1 MEVNSVKYVLFVL
14 YLCGMGL
21 SLISGIELRLRA
33 NHEFGKKFLFI
44 YSPIVLIISL
54 LFAADLW
61 VLGLILIII
70 PVCICVYAI
79 AENSIFKHNLAFIF
93 VNALVSLLVWFF
105 NMFATEVIIMNFFM
119 LLMFLFYYNQI
130 LWYDRRKK
138 RNS

>member
-1 MEVNSVKYVLFVL
+1 MEINSVKYVLFVL

-33 NHEFGKKFLFI
+33 NQEFGKKFLFI

-70 PVCICVYAI
+70 PVCICVYTI